1 VGEAFSLDEP
11 TSPKQ
16 SRLRRLNRGWKA
28 APTGSQKKHYKP
40 EFGVALRRALVAAD
54 WKVASLGEGTRA
66 LILGFLQSRR
76 MTQKRKGGH
85 KEMKVAFI
93 GMGTMGAAMALNILK
108 AGHAVTVHNRS
119 REREEPMAKAGARRA
134 GSPKEAATGAEI
146 VIICVSDTPDVEAVV
161 LGENGIIQGA
171 TAGTVVVDMST
182 ISPSAT
188 RRIAAE
194 LSKKGIRMLDAPVS
208 GGSEGAQK
216 GTLTIMVGGQAA
228 DVAIAMPVLS
238 AMGKSI
244 THVGPSGAGQFTK
257 AINQVIISGVYLAVA
272 EGMTLGL
279 KAGLDM
285 EKVVLAL
292 AGGAAGSWVL
302 NFRSGNMIK
311 NEYPLGFRVRL
322 HRKDVA
328 IAMEAARELGVFLP
342 ATALVE
348 QIENGLISQGFGDE
362 DMSAMARMIRKPS
375 GLE

>member
-1 VGEAFSLDEP
+1 
-11 TSPKQ
+11 
-16 SRLRRLNRGWKA
+16 
-28 APTGSQKKHYKP
+28 
-40 EFGVALRRALVAAD
+40 
-54 WKVASLGEGTRA
+54 
-66 LILGFLQSRR
+66 
-76 MTQKRKGGH
+76 
-85 KEMKVAFI
+85 MKVSFI
-93 GMGTMGAAMALNILK
+93 GMGTMGTAMALNIIK
-108 AGHAVTVHNRS
+108 AGHEITVHNRS
-119 REREEPMAKAGARRA
+119 RAKEEPMAKAGARRA
-134 GSPKEAATGAEI
+134 GSPKEASQEADII
-146 VIICVSDTPDVEAVV
+146 VTCVSDTPDVEGVIMGA
-161 LGENGIIQGA
+161 NGVIHGA
-171 TAGTVVVDMST
+171 QPGAIVIDMST

-194 LSKKGIRMLDAPVS
+194 LAKKGIRMLDAPVS

-216 GTLTIMVGGQAA
+216 GTLTIMVGGSAE
-228 DVAIAMPVLS
+228 DVAQAMPVLS

-285 EKVVLAL
+285 EKVVQAL

-322 HRKDVA
+322 HRKDLG
-328 IAMEAARELGVFLP
+328 IALEAAKEMGVFLP
-342 ATALVE
+342 CAALVE
-348 QIENGLISQGFGDE
+348 QIENGLMSLGFGDE
-362 DMSAMARMIRKPS
+362 DMSAMARLIRKHS